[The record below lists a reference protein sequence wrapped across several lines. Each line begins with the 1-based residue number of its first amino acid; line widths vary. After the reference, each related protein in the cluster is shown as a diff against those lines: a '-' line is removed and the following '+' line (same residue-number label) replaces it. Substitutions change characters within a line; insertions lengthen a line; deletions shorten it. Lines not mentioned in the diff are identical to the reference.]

1 MATIEVRELTKRFGS
16 VLAVDQVSFH
26 VQAGSVTGFL
36 GPNGAGK
43 TTTLRMLLGLVAPT
57 SGTATVNGM
66 PYREL
71 PDRSRVGAVLEAA
84 SPHPGRTARNH
95 LRVRALAGGIDPR
108 RVDEVLD
115 LVDLTTVADRRVGG
129 FSLGMRQRLGL
140 AAALLGEPAVL
151 ILDEPTNGLDPDGIR
166 WIRGLLRGLAGEGR
180 TVLVSSHVLA
190 EVAQTVDTVVVL
202 NRGRLIAQTSLHDLM
217 AEAGQVVQV
226 RTGAAERLSTA
237 LGAEGAQVTV
247 VDGDRLAVTGTT
259 AERVGRLAAEL
270 SIPLFESTT
279 QATTLEDVFF
289 QLTAGPAG
297 KEPPR

>member
-1 MATIEVRELTKRFGS
+1 
-16 VLAVDQVSFH
+16 
-26 VQAGSVTGFL
+26 
-36 GPNGAGK
+36 
-43 TTTLRMLLGLVAPT
+43 
-57 SGTATVNGM
+57 
-66 PYREL
+66 
-71 PDRSRVGAVLEAA
+71 
-84 SPHPGRTARNH
+84 
-95 LRVRALAGGIDPR
+95 
-108 RVDEVLD
+108 
-115 LVDLTTVADRRVGG
+115 VADRRVGG